1 MFAMVVSLGIRGL
14 SDWSLSDGKEDGPLI
29 II

>member
-1 MFAMVVSLGIRGL
+1 MFTMVVSLGIRGL
-14 SDWSLSDGKEDGPLI
+14 SHWSLSDGNEDGPLI